1 MKLLIQNAFPYRLV
15 LRVLSL
21 ILIRASIL
29 VALFFTLNTSG
40 CKKDDLGKCT
50 IKTYSGDQVYDDIS
64 IEECQNIF
72 YDTPGVRGWKWEPN
86 R

>member
-1 MKLLIQNAFPYRLV
+1 MKLLIQNAFPHRLV
-15 LRVLSL
+15 LRVLAS

-29 VALFFTLNTSG
+29 VALFFALNSSG
-40 CKKDDLGKCT
+40 CKKEDVGKCT

-72 YDTPGVRGWKWEPN
+72 YDTPGVQGWKWEPN